1 MLALILLQISEAE
14 LGVFQQIILFG
25 LLLIGHAIPV
35 SAVTLFFRKRACREK
50 LKLFADINNK
60 LAVPNFSPGSDIVT
74 NSHLSDWVEK
84 PGFDV
89 KIESNECKLHSP
101 SSAPAPANSRVSPQV
116 GNLQA
121 VVATMRQTLLRV
133 RGILRAF
140 KRFLKS
146 KFGSDVDHPTSVEY
160 RALSLLIIVVSL
172 YWITILLIG
181 IIGMGSWLRWRRAD
195 VARADGLPPFWAG
208 AFTATSA
215 FVNCGMSLFDEDLVP
230 IQSE

>member
-1 MLALILLQISEAE
+1 MRSLILLQISEAK
-14 LGVFQQIILFG
+14 LGVFQQIVLFG

-35 SAVTLFFRKRACREK
+35 SAVTLLFRKRACRDK
-50 LKLFADINNK
+50 LRIFADINNK
-60 LAVPNFSPGSDIVT
+60 LAAPNLSPGSNIVT
-74 NSHLSDWVEK
+74 NSHLSHWAEK

-89 KIESNECKLHSP
+89 KTESNECKCP
-101 SSAPAPANSRVSPQV
+101 TNSRVSFHV
-116 GNLQA
+116 GNLPA
-121 VVATMRQTLLRV
+121 VVAPMRRVLLRV
-133 RGILRAF
+133 RGMLRAF
-140 KRFLKS
+140 KAFLKS
-146 KFGSDVDHPTSVEY
+146 KFGSDVNHPTSVEY
-160 RALSLLIIVVSL
+160 RALSLLLIVVSL

-181 IIGMGSWLRWRRAD
+181 IIGMGSWLRWHRAD